1 MTITIPHLGNVYI
14 AAKILFDSLEIDY
27 VIPPL
32 NNKEA
37 LFIGSKY
44 SPEEICFPFK
54 LMLGNYIAGVEQGA
68 DTVLVVGS
76 CGPCRFGEYSELQV
90 KILQQLGYNVDFII
104 IEPAKSIGLHEL
116 LNRIKKIGSGSGS
129 KKSARKKFEAVILAY
144 NAMCLLDDIESQANY
159 KAGYEN
165 NPGECKRLL
174 NSCKKET
181 YSCDEPQKALDIL
194 RSYQSKFRNLSTD
207 YSKKPIKIAIIG
219 EIYTVI
225 EPFTNLYIEDV
236 LMDME
241 VSTKRNLTASWWLK
255 DALLKTIKLNS
266 RELLEASNEF
276 LPLYIGGHAREC
288 VGEAVLA
295 SRKQFDGAIQ
305 IFPMGCMP
313 EIVSKAILPT
323 ISREKKLPILSLI
336 VDEMTGEAG
345 YLTRIE
351 AFVDLLERR
360 RGHVFAG
367 N

>member
-1 MTITIPHLGNVYI
+1 MGSVYI
-14 AAKILFDSLEIDY
+14 AVKVLFDSLGIKY

-44 SPEEICFPFK
+44 SPEEICLPFK
-54 LMLGNYIAGVEQGA
+54 LMLGNYIAGIEQGA

-76 CGPCRFGEYSELQV
+76 CGPCRFGEYSELQT
-90 KILQQLGYNVDFII
+90 KILQQLNYNVDFIT
-104 IEPAKSIGLHEL
+104 IEPARNIGFREL
-116 LNRIKKIGSGSGS
+116 LNRIQKISSES
-129 KKSARKKFEAVILAY
+129 KRSTFNKLKGLIRAY
-144 NAMCLLDDIESQANY
+144 NAMCILDDIEGQAHF
-159 KAGYEN
+159 KAGYEMH
-165 NPGECKRLL
+165 PGECKRLL
-174 NSCKKET
+174 NSCKKEA
-181 YSCDEPQKALDIL
+181 YSCNQPEGALEILKRYQKKFSDI
-194 RSYQSKFRNLSTD
+194 STD
-207 YSKKPIKIAIIG
+207 YSKRPIKIAVIG

-225 EPFTNLYIEDV
+225 EPFTNLYIEDI

-255 DALLKTIKLNS
+255 DALLKNIKLNS
-266 RELLEASNEF
+266 RELLEASDEF

-323 ISREKKLPILSLI
+323 ISHEKKLPILSLI

-351 AFVDLLERR
+351 AFVD
-360 RGHVFAG
+360 FK
-367 N
+367 